1 MEKRYGNKSM
11 YKRKETLREEST
23 NKEKNKWRKWIGEQK
38 DNKGLR
44 VLTNAKEI
52 KRIKVET
59 KNRST
64 NKEKHKEK
72 RRTNIKKHKDN
83 KGFRVFD
90 KRKRNYVEIHKEIKS

>member
-1 MEKRYGNKSM
+1 MWSE
-11 YKRKETLREEST
+11 
-23 NKEKNKWRKWIGEQK
+23 I
-38 DNKGLR
+38 
-44 VLTNAKEI
+44 KEI
-52 KRIKVET
+52 IRKVET